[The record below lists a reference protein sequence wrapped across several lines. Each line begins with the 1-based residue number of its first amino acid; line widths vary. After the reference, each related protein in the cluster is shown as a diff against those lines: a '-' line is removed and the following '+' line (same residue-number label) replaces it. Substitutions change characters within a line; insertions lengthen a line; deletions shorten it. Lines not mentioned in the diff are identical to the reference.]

1 MVHILASGV
10 FFSGFLKDLLCIPR
24 PLSPPLQR
32 ITMSRSAA
40 LEYGFPSTHSTNAVS
55 VAVYTLFAL
64 HSPDSTVHSQVKL
77 ALEAISYFYAMSIIL
92 GRLYCGMHGFLD
104 VIIGGLLGAS
114 LSVIQCVYGEKF
126 DDWMTGDSLEAPM
139 ILLLIILVLVRIH
152 PEPADNCPCF
162 DDSIAFAGVM
172 IGVEL
177 GVWHYAKSDYS
188 WDYPVPAT
196 TPFQLEA
203 LGWPKAIARIVIGV
217 LTILAWREIMKPAM
231 LRSLPPI
238 FRIVE
243 RLGLS
248 LPRRF
253 FVQAS

>member
-1 MVHILASGV
+1 
-10 FFSGFLKDLLCIPR
+10 
-24 PLSPPLQR
+24 
-32 ITMSRSAA
+32 MSSSAA
-40 LEYGFPSTHSTNAVS
+40 LEYGFPSTHATNAVS
-55 VAVYTLFAL
+55 VATYTLFAL
-64 HSPDSTVHSQVKL
+64 RSTESTVHSQIKNV
-77 ALEAISYFYAMSIIL
+77 LEVISYFYALSIIL

-104 VIIGGLLGAS
+104 VMFGGLLGAT
-114 LSVIQCVYGEKF
+114 LSMIRCMYGKNF
-126 DDWMTGDSLEAPM
+126 DAWMTGHSLEAP
-139 ILLLIILVLVRIH
+139 IIFVLVILVLVRIH

-162 DDSIAFAGVM
+162 DDSVAFAGVM

-177 GVWHYAKSDYS
+177 GVWHFAKSGYA

-203 LGWPKAIARIVIGV
+203 LGWPRTIARIVIGV
-217 LTILAWREIMKPAM
+217 LTIFAWREVMKPAM

-243 RLGLS
+243 RFGLT
-248 LPRRF
+248 LPRKF